1 MISIRD
7 QLQQAS
13 IAFLDSELN
22 LQRSLLELQDL
33 LAQTPNEPRL
43 KGAFPVETYK
53 QILSSCQNITDK
65 FASLRTVIFKD
76 AWFEE
81 VQHDFIMPVSQERK
95 EMVGNILLYFYI
107 LASAMRLKTPLPPYL
122 PPARK
127 AWDALIVKLRGLAVV
142 QSKQALEKDHVYL
155 FYYAYITVLEDI
167 IRELDKLGKNLTLL
181 FGAIVPE
188 DQWRNLFEED
198 IEQNNKLQID

>member
-1 MISIRD
+1 
-7 QLQQAS
+7 
-13 IAFLDSELN
+13 
-22 LQRSLLELQDL
+22 
-33 LAQTPNEPRL
+33 
-43 KGAFPVETYK
+43 
-53 QILSSCQNITDK
+53 
-65 FASLRTVIFKD
+65 
-76 AWFEE
+76 
-81 VQHDFIMPVSQERK
+81 
-95 EMVGNILLYFYI
+95 MVGNILLYFYI

-127 AWDALIVKLRGLAVV
+127 AWNTLIIKLRGLPVV

-181 FGAIVPE
+181 FGAIVPG

-198 IEQNNKLQID
+198 IEQNNKLQIE